1 MASTVT
7 DLSEAM
13 LPPPLPWYRKLT
25 GDWFPYLLLAPAV
38 ITLASL
44 TIYPFI
50 YSIYISLFRFRGG
63 LRVDFIGL
71 GNYARLL
78 TDAQFWNSM
87 RVVILFTVIA
97 VALEFVLGMALAL
110 FLSQSLKLRGF
121 WRSLV
126 IVPMM
131 LTPVVV
137 GVMWRLMLN
146 PGIGVVNYFLQT
158 IGLQPVEWLSKGS
171 WAFASIIMVD
181 VWNWTPFMFLIL
193 LAGLESLPIEP
204 FEAARIDG
212 ANPARIFL
220 DHTLPLMKPAILVA
234 LLIRTMDCLRI
245 FDQIFILTQGGPGNS
260 TEVASLYLYKTA
272 FKFFD
277 QGYAAAG
284 LFVLMVFVNIISIL
298 YVRSLTRQEEV

>member
-7 DLSEAM
+7 DVPETM

-50 YSIYISLFRFRGG
+50 YSIYISLFRYRGG
-63 LRVDFIGL
+63 MRMDFIGL
-71 GNYARLL
+71 GNYTRLL

-110 FLSQSLKLRGF
+110 FLSQSIKLRGL

-146 PGIGVVNYFLQT
+146 PGIGIVNFFLVT
-158 IGLQPVEWLSKGS
+158 IGLQPVGWLSTGS
-171 WAFASIIMVD
+171 WAFVSIVLVD

-193 LAGLESLPIEP
+193 LAGLESLPVEP

-212 ANPARIFL
+212 AKPVRIFL

-284 LFVLMVFVNIISIL
+284 LFVLMVAVNIISIF
-298 YVRSLTRQEEV
+298 YVRSLTLQEEV